1 MNTAPTFREIRY
13 KEKRRKI
20 LDNAARIFARKG
32 YEKSS
37 LKEIAD
43 KLQLSKASLYHYV
56 KSKEEMLYLIQLDAI
71 EEAIENLER
80 VCNSD
85 MNPEQKLHQ
94 AVISHVK
101 VVTKRHV
108 VGALRQQELILPK
121 KWRDKIV
128 SERDL
133 LEKQFHII
141 IQEGVE
147 RGLFIAKDVRISE
160 LSILGILNGII
171 RWYSPQ
177 GRLSVAEIGEAVA
190 DFIMRGFGVDLPK
203 AENEV
208 KLSL

>member
-1 MNTAPTFREIRY
+1 MDTELTFREIRY

-20 LDNAARIFARKG
+20 LQNAARIFARKG

-71 EEAIENLER
+71 EEATENMEK

-85 MNPEQKLHQ
+85 LNPQQKLYQ
-94 AVISHVK
+94 AVTGHVK

-121 KWRDKIV
+121 KWRDEIV
-128 SERDL
+128 SSRDR
-133 LEKQFHII
+133 LEQLFHII
-141 IQEGVE
+141 IQEGVDA
-147 RGLFIAKDVRISE
+147 GLFVAKDVRISE

-177 GRLSVAEIGEAVA
+177 GRLSVEEIGEAVA
-190 DFIMRGFGVDLPK
+190 NFILRGYGLNPPTTN
-203 AENEV
+203 EN
-208 KLSL
+208 